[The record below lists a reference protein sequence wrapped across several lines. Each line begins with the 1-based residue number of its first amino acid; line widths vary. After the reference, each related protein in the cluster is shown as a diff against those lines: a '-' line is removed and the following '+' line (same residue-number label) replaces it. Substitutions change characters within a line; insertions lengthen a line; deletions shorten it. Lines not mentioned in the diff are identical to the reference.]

1 MSTARL
7 WLVRHA
13 RPLIDAGI
21 CYGSLD
27 VAADAQATQEAAQA
41 LHAALPPDCR
51 LRHSPLQ
58 RCVQLAGALQAL
70 RPGCASA
77 ADARLQEM
85 DFGAWEGRPWEELGA
100 DAIAAWAAD
109 LAHCAPGGGET
120 LAAMLARVGQALREA
135 LAPVQAGAGHDIVW
149 ITHAGVARCVQWLL
163 AHGGQWPRSEQWT
176 MAAPPLGGWMQVELR
191 ADGGAISACRGP
203 AASA

>member
-13 RPLIDAGI
+13 RPLIGTGI
-21 CYGSLD
+21 CYGRLD
-27 VAADAQATQEAAQA
+27 VSADAQATQEAAQA

-85 DFGAWEGRPWEELGA
+85 DFGAWEGRPWDGLDA
-100 DAIAAWAAD
+100 AAIAAWAAD

-120 LAAMLARVGQALREA
+120 LAAMLERVDQALREA
-135 LAPVQAGAGHDIVW
+135 LAHAGAGHDIVW

-163 AHGGQWPRSEQWT
+163 AHGAQWPSSEQWT
-176 MAAPPLGGWMQVELR
+176 MAAPPLGGCMQVELR
-191 ADGGAISACRGP
+191 VDGGALSACRVR